1 MLSVLAMGSSWVGLK
16 EVLTAST
23 KANVR
28 LRAENARLLRWN
40 HLLRDG
46 LRQVAKHGHVSA
58 CEECAQAATAAERG
72 TDVLA

>member
-1 MLSVLAMGSSWVGLK
+1 MLSVLSMGSSWVGLK

-28 LRAENARLLRWN
+28 LRTENTRLLRWN

-46 LRQVAKHGHVSA
+46 LRQVARHGHLA
-58 CEECAQAATAAERG
+58 DCDECAQAASAAEGG
-72 TDVLA
+72 TDVVG